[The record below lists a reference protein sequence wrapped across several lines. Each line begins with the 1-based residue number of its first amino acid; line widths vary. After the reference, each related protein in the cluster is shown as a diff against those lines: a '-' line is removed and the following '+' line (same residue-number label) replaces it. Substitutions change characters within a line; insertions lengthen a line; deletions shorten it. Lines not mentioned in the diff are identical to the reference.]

1 MSYFTGKVIWVTGA
15 SSGIGEALVYAL
27 SAAGAKLI
35 LSSRRKEEL
44 ERVKIRCVQ
53 PQNVAIIPFD
63 QGVEHEVRQ
72 AFNNA
77 IAIYGKIDMLFN
89 NGGVSQRA
97 EALQTSMELE
107 RRIFEINYFGNV
119 LLSKLVVASMIQHGG
134 GHLVITSSLLGKWGF
149 HLRSSYAATKHALH
163 GYYESL
169 RFETEKTGIDITLVM
184 PGFIATEI
192 SKHAFDDKGNPT
204 GHMDANQ
211 AGGISAET
219 CAQRILD
226 GVSKKKKEFGV
237 GGKEINGLLVR
248 RFFPEIF
255 YNILRKKSAR

>member
-1 MSYFTGKVIWVTGA
+1 MTYFTGKVVWVTGA
-15 SSGIGEALVYAL
+15 SSGIGEALTYAL

-35 LSSRRKEEL
+35 ISARRQDEL
-44 ERVKIRCVQ
+44 QRVKMACKE
-53 PQNVAIIPFD
+53 PQTVHIIPFD
-63 QGVEHEVRQ
+63 QGIEAEVRR
-72 AFNNA
+72 AFDQA
-77 IAIYGKIDMLFN
+77 IALFGQIDILFN

-97 EALQTSMELE
+97 EALQTSLELE

-119 LLSKLVVASMIQHGG
+119 LLSKLVTTSMIQHGG

-169 RFETEKTGIDITLVM
+169 RFETEKAGIVITMVM

-192 SKHAFDDKGNPT
+192 SKHAFDDQGNPT

-211 AGGISAET
+211 AGGISVEV

-226 GVSKKKKEFGV
+226 GVSRKKKEFGV

-248 RFFPEIF
+248 RFFPELF
-255 YNILRKKSAR
+255 HKILRNKSAR